1 MKISK
6 IGSVFVD
13 WMKATHR
20 FGFTFTNYLAARTEM
35 SPKAAKFGGG
45 ALDVLAGGF
54 FTYGAATSIIGTV
67 ASIAAAVITFTA
79 APLAAVGA
87 IAMGAVWLA
96 LSCLTAS
103 TGLGFL
109 GAAREKAGIPPLFA
123 ALKNAKN
130 NVKKKA
136 QDGVAFL
143 KKPFKGKKI
152 SSLFRKAANN
162 NQPDTPAPKKPA
174 PKPGKHFRL

>member
-6 IGSVFVD
+6 IGNVFVD

-54 FTYGAATSIIGTV
+54 FTYSAVTSAIGAI
-67 ASIAAAVITFTA
+67 ASAVAAVSAFA
-79 APLAAVGA
+79 VAPLAAVGTIA
-87 IAMGAVWLA
+87 IGVVWLA
-96 LSCLTAS
+96 LSCLTVS

-109 GAAREKAGIPPLFA
+109 GAAREKAGIPPLSSFFRG
-123 ALKNAKN
+123 
-130 NVKKKA
+130 VKSAVNKGAEK
-136 QDGVAFL
+136 VA
-143 KKPFKGKKI
+143 KPFKKAFKADAKI
-152 SSLFRKAANN
+152 TRKFKDAANN
-162 NQPDTPAPKKPA
+162 NQPPAPANPSIKSA
-174 PKPGKHFRL
+174 PRLKY